1 MNISFFCP
9 AFNEE
14 ENLEKAVH
22 SILPV
27 LKDVAAD
34 FEIIVIDNCSTDKT
48 PQIAEQLAKEI
59 PQLKVIHNEMNKG
72 YGGALITG
80 FKAAQKDVVAYTDS
94 DNQYDFNEF
103 KKLISYLDR
112 YDAVIGYRLKRHD
125 SIYRLVQSAI
135 FNMIVT
141 LLFGVKFRDINCS
154 FKIYRKEVLE
164 SMDISSKSAFID
176 AEMLIKAL
184 NNGYRIVEVP
194 VAHFKRMAGKASGAK
209 PGMIFLTIQEM
220 VSFWLNRLFKRK
232 SGRKM

>member
-80 FKAAQKDVVAYTDS
+80 FKAAQKDIVAYTDS

-103 KKLISYLDR
+103 KKLSSYLDR